1 MDCNVDGT
9 SMTITMNTV
18 NECLA
23 AVCDASQYDEHVA
36 NLNENPQIQKMM
48 TSMGADCTFKTDD
61 SSSNVFFVSKLASL
75 VSLVLLFNAL

>member
-1 MDCNVDGT
+1 
-9 SMTITMNTV
+9 
-18 NECLA
+18 
-23 AVCDASQYDEHVA
+23 
-36 NLNENPQIQKMM
+36 MM